1 MPGCVSEMNLQ
12 SASETTGKTLE
23 LVPKFSYKLFVKK
36 YGGR

>member
-1 MPGCVSEMNLQ
+1 MPGCVKMSLQ

-23 LVPKFSYKLFVKK
+23 LVPKFSFKLFGKK